1 MQMYFLTFGNN
12 SFIPYP
18 SPHPISKIFF
28 LQAQQLFYMQS
39 NAFEKLH
46 FLRHLP
52 HYFFRPFVLLTLFKD
67 NTKDLTPKVLGN
79 DQSALPPTI
88 Y

>member
-1 MQMYFLTFGNN
+1 
-12 SFIPYP
+12 
-18 SPHPISKIFF
+18 
-28 LQAQQLFYMQS
+28 MQS